1 MIKKDK
7 LLIQLNKLIELEK
20 SIIPLLNKH
29 ISSSLFFSNLEKSKQ
44 KEIAEHFQKLVI
56 AKKGHIEILSGI
68 KSEVDRRE
76 KDVY

>member
-7 LLIQLNKLIELEK
+7 LLTQLSKLIELEK
-20 SIIPLLNKH
+20 SLVPLLNKH

-56 AKKGHIEILSGI
+56 AKKGHIEILNGI
-68 KSEVDRRE
+68 KSEVTRRE